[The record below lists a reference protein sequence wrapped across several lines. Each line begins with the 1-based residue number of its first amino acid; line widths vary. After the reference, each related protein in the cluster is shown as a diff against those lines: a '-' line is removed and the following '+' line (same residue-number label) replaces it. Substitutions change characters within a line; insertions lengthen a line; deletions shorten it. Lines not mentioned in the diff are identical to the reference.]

1 MKTYLIALILCIG
14 LMSCNNW
21 LDITPSDTVV
31 EEELFATGDG
41 YRNVLN
47 GVYKQMAGSSLYGKE
62 LSWGML
68 DVMGQLYHSSAFNS
82 RNVYGMLASSYNYEN
97 KEVKP
102 LIEQAWSLA
111 YNSIANCN
119 SILGRIDQTDSTFF
133 RELNNEKMLIK
144 GEALAL
150 RAFLHFD
157 MLRLF
162 APNPKAGDSE
172 LRIPY
177 FKNYPSTFEPDRT
190 SKEVLELVIQDL
202 EEARSLVAP
211 HDTLAWRNMLYSLY
225 RISNTNTDPSM
236 HPDLFFRHR
245 GYRMNYLAVCAMLAR
260 VYTYYGVYD
269 NTYYQKAYDIAE
281 HVIGQKIDNYTKL
294 VDFVRYYY
302 LEDNRKATDEIIFC
316 LSNQKLQ
323 DDYETLTATGNYDFY
338 LRNDL
343 FDDTGDARKMY
354 LTAKS
359 GSYQVCTKNIK
370 AGEETTES
378 RNCKDI
384 LPMIRL
390 SELYY
395 IQAEVLARKGQWTQ
409 AAQKIDV
416 VRNIRNCQ
424 TGPSGEME
432 KNIKDWNSF
441 ASAVV
446 MEAARD
452 FMQEGQVFFYYKHLN
467 LLPKAGMKEA
477 DMTFP
482 KPDNEM
488 IF

>member
-68 DVMGQLYHSSAFNS
+68 DVMGQLYHSSAFGRYS
-82 RNVYGMLASSYNYEN
+82 TYTKLASSYNYED
-97 KEVKP
+97 KEVKA
-102 LIEQAWSLA
+102 LIEQIWSLA

-150 RAFLHFD
+150 RALLHFD

-172 LRIPY
+172 VRIPY
-177 FKNYPSTFEPDRT
+177 FKHYPSTFEPSLT
-190 SKEVLELVIQDL
+190 SKEVLEFAIQDL

-211 HDTLAWRNMLYSLY
+211 HDTLVWRNMLNLNS
-225 RISNTNTDPSM
+225 RFDNSQGDVTQ

-260 VYTYYGVYD
+260 VYNYYGIYD
-269 NTYYQKAYDIAE
+269 EAYYQKAYDIAE
-281 HVIGQKIDNYTKL
+281 HIINQKDGYYNL
-294 VDFVRYYY
+294 VDFVSYYY
-302 LEDNRKATDEIIFC
+302 LEDNRKATDEIMFC

-323 DDYETLTATGNYDFY
+323 DDYETLTISGDYNFY
-338 LRNDL
+338 LRSDL
-343 FDDTGDARKMY
+343 FDDTGDARRTT
-354 LTAKS
+354 LTDKS
-359 GSYQVCTKNIK
+359 GAYQICNKNIK
-370 AGEETTES
+370 TEDDSGESKT
-378 RNCKDI
+378 CKDI
-384 LPMIRL
+384 LPMFRL

-416 VRNIRNCQ
+416 VRKARNCQ

-441 ASAVV
+441 VSAVV

-467 LLPKAGMKEA
+467 LLPKTGMKEA

-482 KPDNEM
+482 KPDSEM